1 MRLYI
6 AEKPSVGREL
16 AKCLPGPVERRD
28 GYLVTKGGVVTWL
41 FGHILRQ
48 AEPEE
53 YDARYK
59 RWRSEDLP
67 IIPEKWQLYVAKDCE
82 KQFAIVKGLIE
93 KADEIVHGGDPDR
106 EGQLLVDEVLDYL
119 GNKKP
124 VRRILLNALDEK
136 SIKEANA
143 DLRENKDFF
152 NLKQSALAR
161 ARADWLIGMNLSRAY
176 TLAARRA
183 GHDKLVLPIGRVKT
197 PTLSLVV
204 RREREIENFKP
215 VDYYT
220 IRGVFQ
226 HENGSFTAQWKPE
239 DTQAGLDSENR
250 LIDKEVAEAKLRS
263 FGEEPLEGIISS
275 YQKTKKQEPQ
285 PLPFSLSTLQVLAG
299 KRYGYAPQ
307 LVLDTAQK
315 LYEKKLTTYPRS
327 DCEYLPSNQFKDAA
341 EILGN
346 LAVAGDEQLASW
358 VPGADLKIKSRAWND
373 KKISAHHAIIP
384 TTVKANVQQMTEEE
398 RNLYLLIA
406 RGYMA
411 QFYPVHQYD
420 QTKVEVTYHEELFT
434 ASGRTVRDLG
444 WKIMYQSPGRG
455 GKAKD
460 EDEAEKEEDESSKT
474 LPVMK
479 KKDGVNWQKG
489 EMKTSTTKPP
499 VRFTP
504 STLLAGMKEIHK
516 YVKNQE
522 AKKQLKD
529 VYGIGTEATRATI
542 IDDLI
547 KRKFMKPT
555 GKKKYLVPTPAA
567 YLLVDALPDEMTYPD
582 STAIW
587 EDRLHSMAE
596 GEGTLAEFLQ
606 GQIDFTRKLCAKA
619 GHVKIEVT
627 GENVCPRCHQ
637 GVMIQRKGKNGIF
650 WGCSNYPKCR
660 LTCNDKEGQP
670 DMEDAKSRAGRGGRS
685 SAYASASAGAPVSG
699 GQAAGYAG
707 YSQRGQSGSAP
718 SAADMA
724 EFEALLAGGELY
736 SYAPPAQKKKSWQSY
751 QDKPRYSASPMEQ
764 SRKAG
769 TLNQG
774 EDKDKYLCPRC
785 REGHLHLHRGKN
797 GPFWGCSNY
806 PRCTATFDDEKGA
819 PVLNQ

>member
-6 AEKPSVGREL
+6 AEKPSMGREI

-28 GYLVTKGGVVTWL
+28 GYLVTRGGVVTWL

-53 YDARYK
+53 YDERYK
-59 RWRSEDLP
+59 RWRAEDLP
-67 IIPEKWQLYVAKDCE
+67 IIPGKWQLYVAKDCE

-143 DLRENKDFF
+143 DLRDNKDFF

-250 LIDKEVAEAKLRS
+250 LVDKAVAEAKLKE
-263 FGEEPLEGIISS
+263 FGEEPLEGVISS

-327 DCEYLPSNQFKDAA
+327 DCEYLPTNQRKDATT
-341 EILGN
+341 ILGN

-358 VPGADLKIKSRAWND
+358 VPGTNLKIESRAWND

-384 TTVKANVQQMTEEE
+384 TTVKANVLQMTEEE
-398 RNLYLLIA
+398 RNLYHLIA

-434 ASGRTVRDLG
+434 ASGRTERDLG
-444 WKIMYQSPGRG
+444 WKVMYQALVR
-455 GKAKD
+455 GKARD
-460 EDEAEKEEDESSKT
+460 EDEQEKEEDESAKT
-474 LPVMK
+474 LPAMK
-479 KKDGVNWQKG
+479 KKDGVTWQKG

-567 YLLVDALPDEMTYPD
+567 YILVDALPDEMTYPD

-596 GEGTLAEFLQ
+596 GEGTLSEFLA
-606 GQIDFTRKLCAKA
+606 GQIEFTKQLCAKA
-619 GHVKIEVT
+619 GHVKMEVT
-627 GENVCPRCHQ
+627 GDNVCPRCGQ
-637 GVMIQRKGKNGIF
+637 GVLQQRKGKNGLF
-650 WGCSNYPKCR
+650 WGCSYYPKCR

-670 DMEDAKSRAGRGGRS
+670 DMEDAKSRAAGRSFVGSAAAGKARGAAAPVNPAGYGSYSSRRGG
-685 SAYASASAGAPVSG
+685 
-699 GQAAGYAG
+699 
-707 YSQRGQSGSAP
+707 AP

-724 EFEALLAGGELY
+724 EIDALLAGGELY
-736 SYAPPAQKKKSWQSY
+736 GAPPARNSWGGL

-764 SRKAG
+764 SKKAG
-769 TLNQG
+769 TLDKG
-774 EDKDKYLCPRC
+774 ADKDKYLCPRC

-806 PRCTATFDDEKGA
+806 PRCTATFDDDKGA
-819 PVLNQ
+819 PLLN